1 MQNQATDVARELQ
14 RFVSD
19 APPPFVATCVISRK
33 SERPHL
39 IRVMEHP

>member
-19 APPPFVATCVISRK
+19 APPPFEDVCATFLGKANGPIS
-33 SERPHL
+33 S
-39 IRVMEHP
+39 V